1 MAADSSSSNESES
14 EPVVVPVVRGR
25 GRGRGCGR
33 VRGRARLAQN
43 AVDDTAA
50 IVAGD
55 EASQEMEAKSGRLW
69 SKVAPAVHRRG
80 LQDIIRTPSGIR
92 HEAHAEMNAF
102 KLPITPEMLDVIAR
116 ETNREAE
123 RKVAAWNKANPHN
136 IQEWNAT
143 SITEIQAVIGLVI
156 LAGIHRGRLEPLE
169 ALWSARSGRPI
180 FTAVTSLKRF
190 KSLLRYLSFDNKAT
204 RETRRA
210 TDKLAAVIL

>member
-1 MAADSSSSNESES
+1 MSVAADSSSSNESES
-14 EPVVVPVVRGR
+14 EPVVVLVVRGR
-25 GRGRGCGR
+25 GRGHGQG
-33 VRGRARLAQN
+33 RLAQN

-102 KLPITPEMLDVIAR
+102 KLLITPEMLDVIAC

-123 RKVAAWNKANPHN
+123 RKVAAWNEANPLIYRN
-136 IQEWNAT
+136 GMQRP
-143 SITEIQAVIGLVI
+143 SQKF
-156 LAGIHRGRLEPLE
+156 R
-169 ALWSARSGRPI
+169 RSS
-180 FTAVTSLKRF
+180 V
-190 KSLLRYLSFDNKAT
+190 LSF
-204 RETRRA
+204 
-210 TDKLAAVIL
+210 